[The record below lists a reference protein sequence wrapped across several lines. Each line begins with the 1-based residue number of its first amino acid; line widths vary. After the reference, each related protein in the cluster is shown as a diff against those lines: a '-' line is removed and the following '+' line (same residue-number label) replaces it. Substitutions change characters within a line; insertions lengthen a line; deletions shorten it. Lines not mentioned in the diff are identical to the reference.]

1 MKKLIAKDKKLRKIL
16 HTDEKTNFILKL
28 IINNSN
34 LLKLTR
40 WNAIKSLEVLANNR
54 SKAAITYRCR
64 ETVNKKRFNKY
75 TFNSRQLFLKSIRF
89 GLIHGLQKAC
99 W

>member
-1 MKKLIAKDKKLRKIL
+1 MKKIIIKDKKLREIL
-16 HTDEKTNFILKL
+16 HVKEKTNFVLKL

-34 LLKLTR
+34 LLKQIR
-40 WNAIKSLEVLANNR
+40 WKAIKILKDLANNR

-64 ETVNKKRFNKY
+64 ETINKKRFNKY
-75 TFNSRQLFLKSIRF
+75 TLNSRHLFLKSIRF
-89 GLIHGLQKAC
+89 GLIHGIQKAC